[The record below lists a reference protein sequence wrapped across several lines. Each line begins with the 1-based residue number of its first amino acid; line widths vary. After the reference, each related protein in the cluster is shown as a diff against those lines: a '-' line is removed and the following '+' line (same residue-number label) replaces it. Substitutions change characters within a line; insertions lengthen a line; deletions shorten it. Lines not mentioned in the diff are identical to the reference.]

1 MRIFCLPFLSIFV
14 SFSSTSL
21 LANIVDEL
29 QIDPSY
35 KIEVYASGLDSP
47 RQLAES
53 MKGRIFVGSRRGG
66 KIFAIRDTDGNERW
80 MKGSW

>member
-47 RQLAES
+47 RQLA
-53 MKGRIFVGSRRGG
+53 
-66 KIFAIRDTDGNERW
+66 
-80 MKGSW
+80 